1 MAICRNDLLK
11 KIFLDFILAMSA
23 THELALWVG
32 TSCVWLPPLLDWGSV
47 PCPRWPGWPAV
58 ALEAGKY
65 LSSLH
70 AAFDQSKC
78 LRRPAWSLL
87 QPQRVA
93 YLWWLHVPS
102 CLYEIIWSP
111 EELLAF
117 LLSVLHLCPTG
128 DMWHYQLWG
137 EKGPRKGKSQVDEVL
152 RFLKLFLLSFSSP
165 LVPDRRLA
173 AWAVI
178 GKVVNVK
185 DSCICIC
192 ILIQDRVVPV
202 LGQLSSCPLC
212 HF

>member
-11 KIFLDFILAMSA
+11 KIFLDFILAMSP

-32 TSCVWLPPLLDWGSV
+32 TSCVWLPPLLDRGSV
-47 PCPRWPGWPAV
+47 LCPRWPGWPAV

-93 YLWWLHVPS
+93 YLWWLRVPS
-102 CLYEIIWSP
+102 CLCEIIWSP

-117 LLSVLHLCPTG
+117 VVCAPSMSHWWHVTLSAVRREG
-128 DMWHYQLWG
+128 S
-137 EKGPRKGKSQVDEVL
+137 EEGKKPS
-152 RFLKLFLLSFSSP
+152 RWSP
-165 LVPDRRLA
+165 AFPKAVF
-173 AWAVI
+173 AVI
-178 GKVVNVK
+178 FFTTCPWQKV
-185 DSCICIC
+185 S
-192 ILIQDRVVPV
+192 
-202 LGQLSSCPLC
+202 GLSSNWQGC
-212 HF
+212 